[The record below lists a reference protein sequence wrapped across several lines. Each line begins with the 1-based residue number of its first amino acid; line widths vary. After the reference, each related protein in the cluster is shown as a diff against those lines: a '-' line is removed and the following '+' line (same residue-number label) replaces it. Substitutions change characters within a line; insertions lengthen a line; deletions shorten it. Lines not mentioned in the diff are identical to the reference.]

1 MYCIARYT
9 IPTLKND
16 FPFLRL
22 PIFSRNV
29 RPNDDDDDIATASQ
43 AREQSKFSAFI
54 EEDSTSLLLMIA
66 AVDGAAAAAAA
77 STPLSL
83 YNMIFSIT
91 SRTKVSS
98 LLFFGY
104 VLPISSS
111 PPLSSYHHFSG
122 WKVVQRQ
129 LFHPTFLSHGP
140 FSIGSKRTKNCCK
153 VSTILLA
160 STGSNG
166 FLLLIWFE
174 SKKSHHFV
182 QLPPSNQPKENGAR
196 KEGNGQKS

>member
-66 AVDGAAAAAAA
+66 ALDGAAAAAA

-111 PPLSSYHHFSG
+111 PSLSSYHHFSG

-166 FLLLIWFE
+166 FLLLI
-174 SKKSHHFV
+174 
-182 QLPPSNQPKENGAR
+182 
-196 KEGNGQKS
+196 

>member
-66 AVDGAAAAAAA
+66 ALDGAAAA

-166 FLLLIWFE
+166 FLLLI
-174 SKKSHHFV
+174 
-182 QLPPSNQPKENGAR
+182 
-196 KEGNGQKS
+196 